1 MIGQT
6 HYQLA
11 IIQEKSFII
20 HLTKRI
26 QQQSRNDDD
35 DDDGDDGYDDDD
47 DDYVRLTGKL
57 FHSLSHLMYPLP
69 SGLNLQVIKKTF
81 PYACTFYNIYCS
93 SLSTRLQTNCL
104 LMQNKTQTPLK

>member
-1 MIGQT
+1 MATG
-6 HYQLA
+6 YDDDDGDDDDDDA
-11 IIQEKSFII
+11 DDDDDDDDGDGD
-20 HLTKRI
+20 
-26 QQQSRNDDD
+26 DDD